1 MTSEVVATHV
11 TKRGASFSEAE
22 QVSLTH
28 SWIEVSL
35 DPIHGNDQKG
45 ADFYKRVSD
54 IYKVKMGRDYTVRSP
69 ESLHGIGV
77 ITFSATLLSFLRLI
91 QKQRAQLYLGINQR
105 TTSMMHKSYSLRI
118 VRTKSRSKS

>member
-35 DPIHGNDQKG
+35 NPIHGNDQKG

-54 IYKVKMGRDYTVRSP
+54 IYKVKMGRDYTVRSFILSAILLSSED
-69 ESLHGIGV
+69 ESLSIVNGNL
-77 ITFSATLLSFLRLI
+77 FMLI
-91 QKQRAQLYLGINQR
+91 IPLKI
-105 TTSMMHKSYSLRI
+105 
-118 VRTKSRSKS
+118 